1 MTRHALDGVR
11 VIDFSWVWAG
21 PLATKTLGAM
31 GAEIIKVES
40 ATRPEYTNRIGWFRV
55 INNNKRSCSI
65 NLRHP
70 EGQALA
76 RQLVAIGDV
85 VVENFSAGVLQ
96 KLGLGQDDL
105 RRIRPDL
112 VFVSASGVGR
122 DGPQR
127 DALAYGTLLQAYS
140 GRAGM
145 IGTVNPHLEAM
156 GIQPAW
162 TDPVTAM
169 WETLAILAALAHRR
183 RTGQGAVIDISMLE
197 STVALLPEVLLRQGL
212 GVAEGAPSS
221 NTEAGA
227 APCGCFHCAGQDD
240 WLALSVRSD
249 AEWRA
254 LCEVMA
260 RPDLAADARYAD
272 GARRESSKAALDD
285 VVSAW
290 LRRHSA
296 HEAETLLQARGV
308 PAARSRHLGEVIED
322 PHVAGRKLF
331 PALPDGWRATALPWV
346 DEAGWRGSHT
356 PTPAL
361 GADNDYVLGTLLG
374 LSRARIDELIAAEAI
389 R

>member
-1 MTRHALDGVR
+1 MTKRALDGVR
-11 VIDFSWVWAG
+11 VVDFSWVWAG

-31 GAEIIKVES
+31 GAEVIKVES

-65 NLRHP
+65 NLSRP
-70 EGQALA
+70 EGQALV
-76 RQLVAIGDV
+76 RKLVAISDI
-85 VVENFSAGVLQ
+85 VVENFSAGVLP
-96 KLGLGQDDL
+96 KLGLGYDEL

-122 DGPQR
+122 SGPQR

-145 IGTVNPHLEAM
+145 IGTINPHLEAM
-156 GIQPAW
+156 GILPAW
-162 TDPVTAM
+162 TDPVTAL
-169 WETLAILAALAHRR
+169 WETLAILSALAHRR
-183 RTGQGAVIDISMLE
+183 RTGQGALIDLSMLE

-212 GVAEGAPSS
+212 GLTEGAPAG
-221 NTEAGA
+221 NAEAGA
-227 APCGCFHCAGQDD
+227 APCGCFRCAGEDD

-260 RPDLAADARYAD
+260 RPDLTADARYAD
-272 GARRESSKAALDD
+272 GAQRETAKAALDEA
-285 VVSAW
+285 VAAW
-290 LRRHSA
+290 LRQRTA
-296 HEAETLLQARGV
+296 REAETLLQAHGV
-308 PAARSRHLGEVIED
+308 PAARSRHLGELVED
-322 PHVAGRKLF
+322 PHVAERGLF
-331 PALPDGWRATALPWV
+331 PVLPDGWRTTSLPWV
-346 DEAGWRGSHT
+346 DAAGWRGSHT

-374 LSRARIDELIAAEAI
+374 LSRARIDELIAAEVI

>member
-1 MTRHALDGVR
+1 MTPHALDGVR

-70 EGQALA
+70 EGQALV

-96 KLGLGQDDL
+96 KLGLGYDDL

-127 DALAYGTLLQAYS
+127 DALAYGTLLQGYS

-145 IGTVNPHLEAM
+145 IGTINRHLEAM

-162 TDPVTAM
+162 TDPVTAL
-169 WETLAILAALAHRR
+169 WEALAILAALAHRR
-183 RTGQGAVIDISMLE
+183 RTGQGALIDLSMLE

-212 GVAEGAPSS
+212 GVTEGAPSG
-221 NTEAGA
+221 NAEAGA
-227 APCGCFHCAGQDD
+227 APCGCFRCAGKDD
-240 WLALSVRSD
+240 WLALSVGSD

-254 LCEVMA
+254 LCAVMA

-272 GARRESSKAALDD
+272 RAGRETAKAALDE

-290 LRRHSA
+290 VRQYSA
-296 HEAETLLQARGV
+296 HDAESVLQARGV

-322 PHVAGRKLF
+322 PQVAARGLF
-331 PALPDGWRATALPWV
+331 PMLADGWRATALPWV
-346 DEAGWRGSHT
+346 DEAGWRGNHT

-374 LSRARIDELIAAEAI
+374 LSRARIDALIAAEVI

>member
-76 RQLVAIGDV
+76 RRLVAIGDV

-96 KLGLGQDDL
+96 KLGLGYDDL

-122 DGPQR
+122 GGPQR
-127 DALAYGTLLQAYS
+127 DALAYGTLVQAYS

-212 GVAEGAPSS
+212 GVTEGAPSG

-227 APCGCFHCAGQDD
+227 APCGCFRCAGKDD
-240 WLALSVRSD
+240 WLAVSVRSD

-272 GARRESSKAALDD
+272 GTRRETAKAALDE

-290 LRRHSA
+290 LRQHSA
-296 HEAETLLQARGV
+296 HEAEIVLQARGV

-322 PHVAGRKLF
+322 PHVAERGLF
-331 PALPDGWRATALPWV
+331 PALPDGWRATALPWM
-346 DEAGWRGSHT
+346 DEAGSRGSHT

-361 GADNDYVLGTLLG
+361 GADNDYVLATLLG

>member
-1 MTRHALDGVR
+1 MTSHALQGVR

-85 VVENFSAGVLQ
+85 VVENFSHGVLQ
-96 KLGLGQDDL
+96 KLGLGYEDL

-212 GVAEGAPSS
+212 GVAEGAPSG
-221 NTEAGA
+221 NAEAGA
-227 APCGCFHCAGQDD
+227 APCGCFRCAGDD
-240 WLALSVRSD
+240 EWLALSVRSD

-260 RPDLAADARYAD
+260 QPDLAADARYAD
-272 GARRESSKAALDD
+272 GARREISKAALDD
-285 VVSAW
+285 VVAAW
-290 LRRHSA
+290 LRQHAA
-296 HEAETLLQARGV
+296 HAAETLLQARGV
-308 PAARSRHLGEVIED
+308 PAARSRHLGEVIEH
-322 PHVAGRKLF
+322 PHVAAGKLF
-331 PALPDGWRATALPWV
+331 PALPDGWRATALPWT
-346 DEAGWRGSHT
+346 DETGWRGSHT

-374 LSRARIDELIAAEAI
+374 LSRARIDALIAAEAI

>member
-1 MTRHALDGVR
+1 MTQHALDGIR

-21 PLATKTLGAM
+21 PLATKTLGAL

-65 NLRHP
+65 NLGRP
-70 EGQALA
+70 EGRDLV
-76 RQLVAIGDV
+76 RQLVAIGDI
-85 VVENFSAGVLQ
+85 VVENFSAGVLP
-96 KLGLGQDDL
+96 KLGLGYDDL
-105 RRIRPDL
+105 RQIRPDL

-122 DGPQR
+122 SGPQR

-145 IGTVNPHLEAM
+145 VGAINPHMEAM

-162 TDPVTAM
+162 TDPVTAL
-169 WETLAILAALAHRR
+169 WETLAILSALAYRR
-183 RTGQGAVIDISMLE
+183 RTGQGALVDLSMLE

-212 GVAEGAPSS
+212 GLTEGAPAS

-227 APCGCFHCAGQDD
+227 APCGCFRCAGADD
-240 WLALSVRSD
+240 WLAVSVRSD
-249 AEWRA
+249 AEWRG

-260 RPDLAADARYAD
+260 RPDLAVDAHYAD
-272 GARRESSKAALDD
+272 GARREAAKAALDEA
-285 VVSAW
+285 VAAW
-290 LRRHSA
+290 VRRHSA
-296 HEAETLLQARGV
+296 HAAETLLQARGV

-322 PHVAGRKLF
+322 PHVAERGLF
-331 PALPDGWRATALPWV
+331 PVLSDGWRTTALPWM
-346 DEAGWRGSHT
+346 DAAGWRGSHT

-374 LSRARIDELIAAEAI
+374 LSRARIDDLIAAEVI